1 VRVDPR
7 FEELYRSEFQAVF
20 RAVLAVCG
28 DRHVAEEATQE
39 AFARA
44 LERWRRLR
52 DHSWAAAWVTTTAM
66 NAARRSLR
74 RRAVEAKANP
84 AAVPGEPDSAID
96 LWRGVRGLPV
106 RQQEAVV
113 LYYVLDLPVAEV
125 AVAMGCEEGTVK
137 AHLSRARAALRAV
150 LEEAHDDR

>member
-1 VRVDPR
+1 VRADPR

-52 DHSWAAAWVTTTAM
+52 DRSWAAAWVTTTAM

-84 AAVPGEPDSAID
+84 AAGPGEPDSAID